1 MAMPRR
7 IRIEFGEAFP
17 LGAFAVSAVDKSRDF
32 DRSTKDNAVQA
43 VDEELGLPL
52 WQVDVHD
59 GDPEVRK
66 ADREFTV
73 RIAAKVQPVL
83 PDAPFPGVP
92 FIPIELDGLTAT
104 PYVAE
109 TGNGR
114 SRLAWSFRAS
124 GVRAPKHMPAP
135 AAGSG
140 PGKGA

>member
-1 MAMPRR
+1 MAMPRK
-7 IRIEFGEAFP
+7 IRIGFGEAFP
-17 LGAFAVSAVDKSRDF
+17 RGAFAVSAVDKSRDF
-32 DRSTKDNAVQA
+32 DKSTRDNAVQA
-43 VDEELGLPL
+43 IDEESGLPL

-66 ADREFTV
+66 AEREFTV
-73 RIAAKVQPVL
+73 RIAATVQPVL

-92 FIPIELDGLTAT
+92 FIPVELDGLTAT

-124 GVRAPKHMPAP
+124 GIKAPKNMPA
-135 AAGSG
+135 AAAPSG
-140 PGKGA
+140 AGKGA